1 MPNPMD
7 NAVYNVSNPMGN
19 TQSLQQA
26 YQNAMQNPKA
36 FVEQLRANN
45 PQLVQRAIQLAQS
58 SSPQAVVM
66 QMLQSRGI
74 NPAMFNIP
82 GFR

>member
-7 NAVYNVSNPMGN
+7 NAVFRTANQGVNNV
-19 TQSLQQA
+19 SLQQA
-26 YQNAMQNPKA
+26 YQNAMQNPRA
-36 FVEQLRANN
+36 FVEQLKANN
-45 PQLVQRAIQLAQS
+45 PQLVQQAIQLAKS

-66 QMLQSRGI
+66 QIMQSRGI

-82 GFR
+82 GFN